1 MTDTAYAKPIPEPSE
16 ESQPYWDAIRE
27 HRLILQTCASCGTI
41 RHYPRPLCSEC
52 FSLEYTWTEAAG
64 TGTVYSWIEAHH
76 PFHPGFKGD
85 VPYVLATV
93 ELAEGVRMVGPL
105 RGVEAE
111 AVRMG
116 LPVKVEFEDAAPEV
130 TLPVFRAVSG

>member
-1 MTDTAYAKPIPEPSE
+1 MTDLAYAKPIPEPSE

-52 FSLEYTWTEAAG
+52 FSLAYTWMEASG
-64 TGTVYSWIEAHH
+64 HGTVYSWIEAFH
-76 PFHPGFKGD
+76 PFHPGFKDD

-93 ELAEGVRMVGPL
+93 ELAEGVRMVGQLP
-105 RGVEAE
+105 GVKAE
-111 AVRMG
+111 TVQVGLAVT
-116 LPVKVEFEDAAPEV
+116 VDFEDVTPEL
-130 TLPVFRAVSG
+130 TLPVFRVS